1 MMLGES
7 TLKDSVAKAVDVFIN
22 ISKDDNVIHV
32 DEAVD
37 CLRRSYYNRREA
49 RIPQEERFRIMS
61 KSIMHNTNAY
71 AEEREYKEEGMNFKM
86 IARVDMIVDDA
97 IIHFSMVDS
106 LPDTPYPRDLML
118 LNTSLWVFDKEEGAL
133 VYIKRDGS
141 NVQFSLR
148 RDRRLFD
155 EVKRRATVLHT
166 LLKEGR
172 VPILEPSDECI
183 SCSYYEKC
191 YVQHKR
197 YDNPT
202 LERIFGFK
210 RD

>member
-1 MMLGES
+1 MLGES
-7 TLKDSVAKAVDVFIN
+7 TLKDSVAKAVDMSIN
-22 ISKDDNVIHV
+22 ISKDDNIIHV

-49 RIPQEERFRIMS
+49 RIPQKEMFRIMS
-61 KSIMHNTNAY
+61 KGITHNTNAG
-71 AEEREYKEEGMNFKM
+71 EKEYKDEAMNFKM
-86 IARVDMIVDDA
+86 IARADMIVDDA
-97 IIHFSMVDS
+97 IIHFRMVDR
-106 LPDTPYPRDLML
+106 LPDTPRPRDLML

-133 VYIKRDGS
+133 VYIAGDGS
-141 NVQFSLR
+141 NIQFSLR
-148 RDRRLFD
+148 RDKRLFD